1 MDEKE
6 TKKAKAGA
14 KKLGVG
20 AVVIIAVV
28 ALLLGCG
35 VGMLA
40 YKNLP
45 LPGSTAVFNGATTI
59 SEDQLDTVIGSYTYN
74 VPTADAVL
82 SYARYQIIS
91 KEAES
96 RGLSVS
102 DEEMDSYAQD
112 ELRTN
117 DYATIASTYSMTE
130 DQVKTMIRQAALMKK
145 LHLYR
150 DHQRDCSWQDE
161 GPVVTLR
168 GARVLVVGAGDL
180 GLHFAQLCHALGASC
195 VGVRRNAAASDSPA
209 YREAFSSMHATR
221 DLRADLPALLPAADV
236 VACFL
241 PSTPQTRNL
250 ADASFFQAMRPGSYF
265 VNAGRGDLVDQDA
278 LCDALESGHLA
289 GATID
294 VTSPEP
300 LPADSRLWIQKN
312 ALVTPHV
319 AGFWHLPV
327 TRENVRDLALE
338 NLRRYARGEELR
350 NVVEH

>member
-74 VPTADAVL
+74 GTTYEVTARNAIEESSSVDAAKNDDGTYNVPTADAVL

-130 DQVKTMIRQAALMKK
+130 DQVKTMIRQPVLMKK
-145 LHLYR
+145 LH
-150 DHQRDCSWQDE
+150 DD
-161 GPVVTLR
+161 VVTVEAPTQPEAPEAPSDGNADTTSGDYAQYVINLVGDEWDSEKNTWAR
-168 GARVLVVGAGDL
+168 TDGDYYASLSSYTISNDSASYGA
-180 GLHFAQLCHALGASC
+180 AQAAYNVAALKYQTDYSEYQKQWTDFTNSLLSKASIT
-195 VGVRRNAAASDSPA
+195 VNT
-209 YREAFSSMHATR
+209 M
-221 DLRADLPALLPAADV
+221 
-236 VACFL
+236 VA
-241 PSTPQTRNL
+241 
-250 ADASFFQAMRPGSYF
+250 
-265 VNAGRGDLVDQDA
+265 
-278 LCDALESGHLA
+278 
-289 GATID
+289 
-294 VTSPEP
+294 
-300 LPADSRLWIQKN
+300 
-312 ALVTPHV
+312 
-319 AGFWHLPV
+319 
-327 TRENVRDLALE
+327 
-338 NLRRYARGEELR
+338 
-350 NVVEH
+350 

>member
-1 MDEKE
+1 
-6 TKKAKAGA
+6 
-14 KKLGVG
+14 
-20 AVVIIAVV
+20 
-28 ALLLGCG
+28 
-35 VGMLA
+35 
-40 YKNLP
+40 
-45 LPGSTAVFNGATTI
+45 
-59 SEDQLDTVIGSYTYN
+59 
-74 VPTADAVL
+74 
-82 SYARYQIIS
+82 
-91 KEAES
+91 
-96 RGLSVS
+96 
-102 DEEMDSYAQD
+102 
-112 ELRTN
+112 
-117 DYATIASTYSMTE
+117 
-130 DQVKTMIRQAALMKK
+130 
-145 LHLYR
+145 
-150 DHQRDCSWQDE
+150 
-161 GPVVTLR
+161 
-168 GARVLVVGAGDL
+168 
-180 GLHFAQLCHALGASC
+180 
-195 VGVRRNAAASDSPA
+195 
-209 YREAFSSMHATR
+209 MHATR